1 MSHTTARPRQ
11 AGASFE
17 SQTMKRPAADMRA
30 KPIGASQ
37 RYGLTHFHPGQIR
50 NAYPEHNQAGRRAV
64 ITGPSCRWQRC
75 EPVSVHHAVRNG
87 RYSGQLFRWLP
98 VGLPALSFKIG
109 TWL

>member
-30 KPIGASQ
+30 KPVGASQ

-50 NAYPEHNQAGRRAV
+50 NAYPKHNQAGLRS
-64 ITGPSCRWQRC
+64 PQRQGGHS
-75 EPVSVHHAVRNG
+75 P
-87 RYSGQLFRWLP
+87 
-98 VGLPALSFKIG
+98 
-109 TWL
+109 